1 MNSKKILTILSVVL
15 IGMAAFYGGMRLDEK
30 WYARDSKTGEPVIAE
45 QVENSNEMTSN
56 SNEEVVETVEDIEE
70 NKEEDIKT
78 NTNTNIS
85 FDIDESRL
93 ASSPNLPF
101 SEDLISYIIIPSKR
115 PLRTESITD
124 EIYELYNGKENEKLT
139 ESLDAWVNKDAVIYE
154 TSWADAIDR
163 YKNGED
169 FFVLC
174 SATWCPYCNA
184 QIGAITDAAVKTNT
198 PIYYIDIDKSPRS
211 TYQTEKGYVTSRQIN
226 YDFEN
231 FMKTL
236 GVEKFPEKALMGEN
250 EELVEC
256 DLKTVYVP
264 DLMHINKDVVERFSY
279 PSGYD
284 DSDGMQQEE
293 IEIFTNAVI
302 EFFEK

>member
-1 MNSKKILTILSVVL
+1 MNSKKILIILSVVL

-30 WYARDSKTGEPVIAE
+30 WYARDSKTQEPAIVN
-45 QVENSNEMTSN
+45 QVENLDEAASISSTETIEMVEDKK
-56 SNEEVVETVEDIEE
+56 EEVVNTDAETDI
-70 NKEEDIKT
+70 
-78 NTNTNIS
+78 

-101 SEDLISYIIIPSKR
+101 SENLISYITIPSKR

-139 ESLDAWVNKDAVIYE
+139 ESLDAWVNKDTVIYE

-169 FFVLC
+169 FFVFC

-211 TYQTEKGYVTSRQIN
+211 TYQTEKGYITSRQIN

-236 GVEKFPEKALMGEN
+236 GVEKFPEKTLMGEN
-250 EELVEC
+250 EEWVEC
-256 DLKTVYVP
+256 GLKTVYVP
-264 DLMHINKDVVERFSY
+264 DLIHINKDVVERFMY

-293 IEIFTNAVI
+293 IEIFTNAVV